1 MSEFKIEIDKNR
13 LDEEWVDQPRL
24 FHEHA
29 VAAAE
34 ARKRWEQAKARLDI
48 TRAEFDIEMR
58 RDPETYDLPKV
69 TEGVL
74 ASAILLQGP
83 VKDAMKVVINAREEM
98 GILDAAVIALE
109 HRKKALE
116 KLVELQGRDY
126 YSEPRAHGDA
136 GKAMEEV
143 EKRAIRRKGKGRKE
157 RA

>member
-34 ARKRWEQAKARLDI
+34 ARKNWEQAKARLEI
-48 TRAEFDIEMR
+48 TRAEIDIDIR
-58 RDPETYDLPKV
+58 RDPDAYELSKV
-69 TEGVL
+69 TETII
-74 ASAILLQGP
+74 ASVVLLQKP
-83 VKDAMKVVINAREEM
+83 VKDAMKAVIKVREEM
-98 GILDAAVIALE
+98 GILDAAVTALD

-136 GKAMEEV
+136 KETMDEI
-143 EKRAIRRKGKGRKE
+143 EKRTIRRKGRRKTG
-157 RA
+157 